1 MKELVIY
8 SKTDCSQCEEL
19 MNRLDSTNVNYT
31 YLTLG
36 ESYDREEL
44 MEIKPANVRTFPVSF
59 IKENNVLTYI
69 KNEDISNNILSSLI

>member
-19 MNRLDSTNVNYT
+19 MHRLDSTNVNYT

-44 MEIKPANVRTFPVSF
+44 MEIKPPSVRTFPVSF
-59 IKENNVLTYI
+59 IKENDTLTYI
-69 KNEDISNNILSSLI
+69 KNEDINENMFEDI